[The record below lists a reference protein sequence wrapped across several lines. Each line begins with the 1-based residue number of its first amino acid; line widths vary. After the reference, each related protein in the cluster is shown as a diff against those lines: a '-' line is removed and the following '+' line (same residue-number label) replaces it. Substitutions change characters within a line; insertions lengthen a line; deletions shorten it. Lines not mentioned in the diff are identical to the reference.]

1 MELYNQHTAAQD
13 ACYVSKYIPLDNP
26 TFHLMTAIQ
35 HELHHNHQV
44 NLSALQVPVWGHLTK
59 YLQFGLLDS
68 SFIWFR
74 NISTIRSTFFTSS
87 CLWSFD
93 KIFTIWTIGFIIHLV
108 QDYLQPST
116 ELGDI
121 HEELKN
127 GCVHYDT
134 TTCSIQEKW
143 FT

>member
-44 NLSALQVPVWGHLTK
+44 NL
-59 YLQFGLLDS
+59 
-68 SFIWFR
+68 
-74 NISTIRSTFFTSS
+74 FTSS

-108 QDYLQPST
+108 QVYFHHQVNLFALQVPVGGHLTEYYNLDYWIRHSFGSGIFQPSGQPFYKF
-116 ELGDI
+116 LFVVI
-121 HEELKN
+121 
-127 GCVHYDT
+127 
-134 TTCSIQEKW
+134 
-143 FT
+143 

>member
-74 NISTIRSTFFTSS
+74 NISTIRSTFLQVPV
-87 CLWSFD
+87 C
-93 KIFTIWTIGFIIHLV
+93 GHLTK
-108 QDYLQPST
+108 YLQFGLLDSSF
-116 ELGDI
+116 I
-121 HEELKN
+121 
-127 GCVHYDT
+127 
-134 TTCSIQEKW
+134 W
-143 FT
+143 FRIIYNLQRNWATFMRS